1 MKARP
6 VHFLLLVIL
15 ALTWGSS
22 FILMKKG
29 LRDADNLPVF
39 TANQVAALR
48 LSMAAFILLP
58 VSIHALRRLKLSDY
72 KWIAVVGL
80 VGSGVPAFLFTTAQS
95 HLESGIS
102 GILNSLTPLFTLL
115 LGLAIFRTKTNL
127 SQVAGV
133 LIGLLGAVLLIL
145 LKKSEGHTDWSYA
158 LLIVLATFSYGL
170 SVNTVPSKL
179 AHVHS
184 LHITSVSLLMAGI
197 PCAIYALNSDFSA
210 VLTQNP
216 HGWSSLGYIAIL
228 ACLGTAIANMLYF
241 KLTQETSALFAS
253 SVTYLMPLVAIM
265 WGVYDN
271 EMITWKHLGCAAVI
285 IGGVWLVNR
294 GRIQLAAKK

>member
-6 VHFLLLVIL
+6 VHFLLLIIL

-29 LRDADNLPVF
+29 MRDAEGLPVF
-39 TANQVAALR
+39 SAFQVAALR
-48 LSMAAFILLP
+48 LSMAGIILLP
-58 VSIHALRRLKLSDY
+58 VSIHAFRKLKLSDY

-80 VGSGVPAFLFTTAQS
+80 VGSGIPAFLFTTAQS
-95 HLESGIS
+95 HLDSGIS
-102 GILNSLTPLFTLL
+102 GILNSLTPLFTLIV
-115 LGLAIFRTKTNL
+115 GLAIFRRKTNF

-133 LIGLLGAVLLIL
+133 AVGLLGAVFLIL
-145 LKKSEGHTDWSYA
+145 LGKSEGQTDWVYA
-158 LLIVLATFSYGL
+158 LLIVIATFSYGL

-179 AHVHS
+179 SHVHS
-184 LHITSVSLLMAGI
+184 LHITSVSLFIAGI
-197 PCAIYALNSDFSA
+197 PCGIYALSSDFQS
-210 VLTQNP
+210 VVQNNP
-216 HGWSSLGYIAIL
+216 AGWSSLGYIAIL
-228 ACLGTAIANMLYF
+228 ACVGTAIANILYF

-253 SVTYLMPLVAIM
+253 SVTYLMPLVAIL

-271 EMITWKHLGCAAVI
+271 EVVTWKHLMCAAII

>member
-6 VHFLLLVIL
+6 VHFLLLIVL

-29 LRDADNLPVF
+29 MRDTEGLPVF
-39 TANQVAALR
+39 TAFQVAAMR
-48 LSMAAFILLP
+48 LSMAGLILLP
-58 VSIHALRRLKLSDY
+58 VSIHAFRKLKLSDY

-80 VGSGVPAFLFTTAQS
+80 VGSGIPAFLFTTAQS
-95 HLESGIS
+95 HLDSGIS
-102 GILNSLTPLFTLL
+102 GILNSLTPLFTLIV
-115 LGLAIFRTKTNL
+115 GLVIFRRKTNL

-133 LIGLLGAVLLIL
+133 TVGLLGAIFLIL
-145 LKKSEGHTDWSYA
+145 LGKSEGQTDWAYA
-158 LLIVLATFSYGL
+158 LLIVIATFSYGL

-197 PCAIYALNSDFSA
+197 PCAVYVWLSDVQS
-210 VLTQNP
+210 VVINNP
-216 HGWSSLGYIAIL
+216 AGWSSFGYVLIL
-228 ACLGTAIANMLYF
+228 ACLGTAVANVLYF
-241 KLTQETSALFAS
+241 QLTQETSALFAS
-253 SVTYLMPLVAIM
+253 SVTYLMPLVAIL

-271 EMITWKHLGCAAVI
+271 EVVTWEHMVCAAII